1 MDDEETR
8 STSPSKLTARQ
19 RAKGN
24 KDLQE
29 TLVSLPGKFSSSVLY
44 SVPLLLRCL
53 PFSLLV
59 RVKVQGQAPQ
69 DEMSLLV
76 LIPTAIPYIPIQQ
89 LDSHNTTLLVPSPAR
104 FTVHHDQTLEPTA
117 NIPEAGAK
125 KALVLTEA
133 ERIQRREES
142 ARRRKRQMEQKLQD
156 EQVCLCLCLFSFSF
170 FKSTTT
176 CPRPSFAASM

>member
-53 PFSLLV
+53 PDSLLV
-59 RVKVQGQAPQ
+59 PMKVQGQAPLGV
-69 DEMSLLV
+69 MSSLSVILFFDTHTTPQ
-76 LIPTAIPYIPIQQ
+76 LPYQ
-89 LDSHNTTLLVPSPAR
+89 
-104 FTVHHDQTLEPTA
+104 VHHYSTRLHSSSLYTVSPNA
-117 NIPEAGAK
+117 RP
-125 KALVLTEA
+125 LT
-133 ERIQRREES
+133 S
-142 ARRRKRQMEQKLQD
+142 QK
-156 EQVCLCLCLFSFSF
+156 
-170 FKSTTT
+170 
-176 CPRPSFAASM
+176 